1 MDDEMIIKLFWDR
14 DENAIRHTDDK
25 YGKLCYSISY
35 GVLECEED
43 AKECVNDTYLS
54 VWNSIPPQKPNSFP
68 AFISRITRNIS
79 INRYNYNN
87 AQRRKSDY
95 EKVLDEVNDFTPNE
109 QFTESVFE
117 RNRLRNAINDFVS
130 KLPMMQRVIFVRRYW
145 YLSSVKQIAKDYS
158 LGESAVKAQL
168 MRIRNKFREYLE
180 KEGFTL

>member
-14 DENAIRHTDDK
+14 DENAIRYTDDK

-54 VWNSIPPQKPNSFP
+54 VWNSIPPQKPNSFS

-145 YLSSVKQIAKDYS
+145 YLSSVKQIAKDYG

-168 MRIRNKFREYLE
+168 MRIRNKFKEYLE